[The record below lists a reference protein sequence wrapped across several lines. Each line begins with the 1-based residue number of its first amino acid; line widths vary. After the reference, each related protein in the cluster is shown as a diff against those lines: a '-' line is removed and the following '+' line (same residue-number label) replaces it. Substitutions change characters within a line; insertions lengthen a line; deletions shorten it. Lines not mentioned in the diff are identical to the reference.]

1 MSYVRSKMI
10 NGYGPYYYE
19 VESVREGDKVEQRYI
34 AYLGKNP
41 GSKSQSHSDK
51 LGTTEPTR
59 EPLKEEP
66 KKEEEKLKTDEPKP
80 ETKEEKDLG
89 TTKGEVKSGYH
100 PEYENVHGKD
110 DHDWVIKRDYFYKDD
125 RKYSGDI
132 TLYRSPKV
140 GNRPSGY
147 DKKELGEFMVA
158 GTFKDED
165 AARKTYPQAFGLGPK
180 K

>member
-89 TTKGEVKSGYH
+89 TTEETPYEHRLKENDQKYLDKSS
-100 PEYENVHGKD
+100 PEYKD
-110 DHDWVIKRDYFYKDD
+110 GYKDGVGEYYQNDAAKRDNKPHSTYE
-125 RKYSGDI
+125 RQM
-132 TLYRSPKV
+132 
-140 GNRPSGY
+140 N
-147 DKKELGEFMVA
+147 
-158 GTFKDED
+158 D
-165 AARKTYPQAFGLGPK
+165 AKIGRAHV
-180 K
+180 